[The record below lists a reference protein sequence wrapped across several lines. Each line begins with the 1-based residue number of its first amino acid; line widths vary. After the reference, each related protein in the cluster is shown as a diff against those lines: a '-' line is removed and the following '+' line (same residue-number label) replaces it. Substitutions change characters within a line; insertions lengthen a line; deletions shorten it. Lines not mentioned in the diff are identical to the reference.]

1 MLSYSATSYETKIK
15 KIALR
20 QGFAVILIAWAL
32 LVAGSGDVAVYRRFR
47 SLHGVDNHPYSV
59 RTALHTAI
67 GIIHVAAG
75 RYSFGQS
82 NLAIAAMAIAF
93 FPRYPSTMDDN
104 RSYLQAWRHLW
115 ALAIEPRCIA
125 TADVDTLKAVVM
137 PMKTT
142 LVAPDGSQIAKTT
155 NSPYLVDSYEQIVSL
170 ASGSPRYI
178 SPVISVRKSHSQRD
192 TLLKLQTVFVQR
204 KSNALDYTEDPK
216 GNRSIGI
223 LSNTLQVAHSDTQY
237 SLTGADYRA
246 RELVDLNDVVTE
258 FTNDPTYRGFL
269 AVFVEGCGNPKLST
283 KHFSFGDA
291 AQTILLDSLLQNRS
305 EILTTHLNLILDL
318 DLSGSVHGPLNME
331 VLEFASRYYGSTI
344 AEQLRQINQQKST
357 KVPSLFRRSILTSVL
372 ANLENTI
379 RKGCNHKEE
388 EALWRAVTSLE
399 SGIQTRNLGSKLTLH
414 NVPTKAQ
421 LGLLHNNIRAVERCT
436 NGTAISTRDRTIIL
450 LSTLRRLARQV
461 ITESYDGDDAT
472 VPTATLPGMWTEA
485 SLTNAL
491 REWCK

>member
-1 MLSYSATSYETKIK
+1 M
-15 KIALR
+15 R

-32 LVAGSGDVAVYRRFR
+32 LVAGSGDVAIYRRFR

-59 RTALHTAI
+59 RTALHMAI

-142 LVAPDGSQIAKTT
+142 LVAPDGSHIAKTT
-155 NSPYLVDSYEQIVSL
+155 NSPYLVDTYEQIVSL
-170 ASGSPRYI
+170 ASGSPRYT
-178 SPVISVRKSHSQRD
+178 SPVISVSRSHSQRD
-192 TLLKLQTVFVQR
+192 TLLNLQTVFVQR

-223 LSNTLQVAHSDTQY
+223 LANTLQVAHSDTQY

-246 RELVDLNDVVTE
+246 RELVDLNNVVTE

-269 AVFVEGCGNPKLST
+269 AVFVEGCETSKVST
-283 KHFSFGDA
+283 KHFSFGGS

-305 EILTTHLNLILDL
+305 EILTTHLNLILGL
-318 DLSGSVHGPLNME
+318 DLTGSLYGPLNLE
-331 VLEFASRYYGSTI
+331 LLEFASRYHGSTI
-344 AEQLRQINQQKST
+344 AEQLRQINQQKSA
-357 KVPSLFRRSILTSVL
+357 KVPSLFRRSILISIL
-372 ANLENTI
+372 ANLENTV
-379 RKGCNHKEE
+379 RKGCDHKEE
-388 EALWRAVTSLE
+388 EALWRAVTTLE
-399 SGIQTRNLGSKLTLH
+399 SGIQTRILSSKVILH

-421 LGLLHNNIRAVERCT
+421 LILLHDNIRAVERCA
-436 NGTAISTRDRTIIL
+436 NGTTISTRDRTTIL

-461 ITESYDGDDAT
+461 IAESYPTSDAT
-472 VPTATLPGMWTEA
+472 LLTSTLPEMWTEA